1 MSGGIKVNENWKQQ
15 YNQEL
20 RPLFGDSDIISSI
33 RIRLVMLTEWKVSQV
48 FNKSSIE
55 QVLNNNP

>member
-1 MSGGIKVNENWKQQ
+1 MSRGIKVNENWKQQ

-20 RPLFGDSDIISSI
+20 LQLFRDSYILSSVRISRMNQTGYVNRMNSK
-33 RIRLVMLTEWKVSQV
+33 RKVS
-48 FNKSSIE
+48 